1 MKFWK
6 YQGIG
11 NDFVLLE
18 NFDGRAN
25 KDPSWVT
32 SVCNRRFGIGADGIL
47 YIERSEKADAEMSIL
62 NSDGSVAEMCGNGI
76 RCVAKH
82 LYDFGIVK
90 RKHMTIDTLAG
101 TKIIECTVIG
111 NQVTDVKVGM
121 GAAILDCANIP
132 MKCPG
137 KFIDSVLEVEGSKIR
152 GTAVSMGNPHFITFQ
167 NFTDEEME
175 RLAPLIQSDDVF
187 PKKTNVEFVKSSN
200 GVSDGQSARK
210 GCRLDHGLRNGRLR
224 DRGRR
229 RPSGTGPLRAGDRG
243 QAARRQPLDRGR
255 QGPWLGDHERPCRS
269 ECSRENTE

>member
-47 YIERSEKADAEMSIL
+47 YIERSEKAGAEMSIL

-121 GAAILDCANIP
+121 GAAILDCTNIP

-137 KFIDSVLEVEGSKIR
+137 RFIDSVLEVEGSKIR

-200 GVSDGQSARK
+200 GVLTVK
-210 GCRLDHGLRNGRLR
+210 VLE
-224 DRGRR
+224 RGAGWTMAC
-229 RPSGTGPLRAGDRG
+229 GTGACATAVAAALQGLIHYEREIEVRLPGGSLWIAVAKDLGSVTMRG
-243 QAARRQPLDRGR
+243 PAARVF
-255 QGPWLGDHERPCRS
+255 QG
-269 ECSRENTE
+269 NTE